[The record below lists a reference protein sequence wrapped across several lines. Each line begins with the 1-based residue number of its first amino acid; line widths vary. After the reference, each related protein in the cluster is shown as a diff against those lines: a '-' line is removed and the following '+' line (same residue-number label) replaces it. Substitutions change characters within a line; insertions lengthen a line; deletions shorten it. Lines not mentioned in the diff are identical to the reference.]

1 MVQTILAMKKNL
13 LDLIPPHIK
22 ALTAYVPGKAIK
34 QAQRESGLT
43 MVKLASNENPFGPS
57 PLAMEAIRRTAAE
70 VHLYPDNETTELRWA
85 LAELHGLPAQNIF
98 VADGSLGIL
107 DILARTVL
115 ASGLNCISSERSF
128 ISYPIVT
135 RMAGAEYV
143 TAPMR
148 SNAYDPDAISALF
161 NDNTRV
167 VLLANPN
174 NPTGTMFDA
183 DALDQFLL
191 KVPDHVLVVLDE
203 AYYDFA
209 SYFAAQRGIT
219 YSRSLDLVRS
229 GRLNF
234 LVLRTFSKA
243 HGLAGLR
250 VGYACGQPELLQYFA
265 RLRNA
270 FSVSAIAEAA
280 AVAALRDYAHIHKTL
295 ENNAVGAAWLAERLQ
310 ELGISTVPTNANFI
324 YFEVDED
331 ANAFAQRMQIEG
343 VIVRSLVPWGIP
355 NGIRLTIGK
364 PEENETFLRAF
375 RKVWRQVVTP

>member
-1 MVQTILAMKKNL
+1 MKKNL
-13 LDLIPPHIK
+13 LDLIPARVK

-57 PLAMEAIRRTAAE
+57 PLAIEAIHRAAAE
-70 VHLYPDNETTELRWA
+70 VHLYPDNENTELRWA
-85 LAELHGLPAQNIF
+85 LAEIHGLPAQNIF
-98 VADGSLGIL
+98 VAGGSLGIL
-107 DILARTVL
+107 DILARTL
-115 ASGLNCISSERSF
+115 LGPGLNCVSSERSF

-135 RMAGAEYV
+135 RMAGGEYV

-148 SNAYDPDAISALF
+148 RNAYDLDAIAAAI
-161 NDNTRV
+161 NDDTRV

-183 DALDQFLL
+183 DALDAFLRH
-191 KVPDHVLVVLDE
+191 VPDHVLVVLDE

-209 SYFAAQRGIT
+209 SYFATKRGIV

-229 GRLNF
+229 GRVNF

-250 VGYACGQPELLQYFA
+250 VGYACGQPELLQYFT

-280 AVAALRDYAHIHKTL
+280 AVASLRDHAHIRKTL
-295 ENNAVGAAWLAERLQ
+295 ENNAVGGAFLGERLQ
-310 ELGISTVPTNANFI
+310 ELGISVMRTNGNFI
-324 YFEVDED
+324 YLELDED
-331 ANAFAQRMQIEG
+331 ANTFSQRMQSEG

-355 NGIRLTIGK
+355 NGIRVTIGK
-364 PEENETFLRAF
+364 PEENEVFLRAF
-375 RKVWRQVVTP
+375 RKVGRQVVTP